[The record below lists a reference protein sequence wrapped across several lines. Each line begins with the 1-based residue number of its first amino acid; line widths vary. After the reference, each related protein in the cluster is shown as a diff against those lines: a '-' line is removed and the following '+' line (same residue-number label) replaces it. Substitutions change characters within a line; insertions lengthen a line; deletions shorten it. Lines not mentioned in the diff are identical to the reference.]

1 MPPQIDKTK
10 SVDENENIHQSVVPV
25 DQNEN
30 IVHVQKYLLTL
41 LFIQWVSLIDISMIL
56 FW

>member
-10 SVDENENIHQSVVPV
+10 SVDENENINQSVVPV
-25 DQNEN
+25 DKNEN
-30 IVHVQKYLLTL
+30 IVNVQKYLLTL